1 MYGNLPTEL
10 LASFVND
17 YDKELLF
24 DLSEPCKEFKKIN
37 EWGYNPIYA
46 YSALL
51 NIDRTY
57 PKYFLEKSF
66 VGAKNI
72 ALQKLVK
79 EKNLWDKFELIN
91 AQNTIKEIKF

>member
-37 EWGYNPIYA
+37 E
-46 YSALL
+46 
-51 NIDRTY
+51 
-57 PKYFLEKSF
+57 
-66 VGAKNI
+66 
-72 ALQKLVK
+72 
-79 EKNLWDKFELIN
+79 
-91 AQNTIKEIKF
+91 